1 MIYKYIFMILSIIT
15 INKNNKTGLQ
25 KTMESVFMQDFSDFE
40 YIVIDGASTDGSVE
54 YLKTANYKL
63 QTINYKL
70 VSEPDSGIYNA
81 MNKGIKM
88 ANGEYLLFLNSGD
101 FLVDNHVLSDVFKI
115 EFSADFLCGRCRV
128 SDKGKIIYITDPP
141 EVLSLTNFYKTTLAH
156 QSTFIKRTLFEQ
168 FGLYREDLKLM
179 SDWEFWI
186 RTIILG
192 YASTIK
198 VDTII
203 ADYNLDGMSS
213 SENNYTLSEKE
224 CEIVY
229 NDLHLKNIITDY
241 DKWEKKDKEMEIAY
255 WMKSKQVLYIP
266 IQFIFFLVKR
276 VSKIKK
282 KWFKS

>member
-1 MIYKYIFMILSIIT
+1 MILSIIT

-54 YLKTANYKL
+54 YLKTANYKR

-156 QSTFIKRTLFEQ
+156 QSTFIKKTLFEQ

-276 VSKIKK
+276 ISKIKK
-282 KWFKS
+282 KWFKA